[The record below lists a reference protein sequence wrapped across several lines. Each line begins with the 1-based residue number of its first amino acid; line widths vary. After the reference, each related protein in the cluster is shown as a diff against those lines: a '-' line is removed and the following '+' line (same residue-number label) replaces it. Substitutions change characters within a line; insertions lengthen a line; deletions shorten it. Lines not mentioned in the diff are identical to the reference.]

1 MLLLAFDDTNNGANK
16 VERNSHRK
24 YFLPR
29 VNITNYNVLIDGR
42 NFHDQPINDQIKK
55 HDEIRK
61 IATGHRDGYT
71 TGCLLDYQNL
81 KYHYQ
86 SIAGVLSKQK
96 ELDGHP
102 RAIQQIKLY
111 EKLDTKSQVCTI
123 LEKAKETVL
132 EFYKWKSKVLQLI

>member
-1 MLLLAFDDTNNGANK
+1 M
-16 VERNSHRK
+16 
-24 YFLPR
+24 
-29 VNITNYNVLIDGR
+29 
-42 NFHDQPINDQIKK
+42 
-55 HDEIRK
+55 
-61 IATGHRDGYT
+61 
-71 TGCLLDYQNL
+71 LDYQNL
-81 KYHYQ
+81 KYYYQ

-96 ELDGHP
+96 ELDGDP

>member
-1 MLLLAFDDTNNGANK
+1 M
-16 VERNSHRK
+16 
-24 YFLPR
+24 
-29 VNITNYNVLIDGR
+29 
-42 NFHDQPINDQIKK
+42 
-55 HDEIRK
+55 
-61 IATGHRDGYT
+61 
-71 TGCLLDYQNL
+71 LDYQNL
-81 KYHYQ
+81 KYYYQ

-96 ELDGHP
+96 ELDDHP

>member
-1 MLLLAFDDTNNGANK
+1 M
-16 VERNSHRK
+16 
-24 YFLPR
+24 
-29 VNITNYNVLIDGR
+29 
-42 NFHDQPINDQIKK
+42 
-55 HDEIRK
+55 
-61 IATGHRDGYT
+61 
-71 TGCLLDYQNL
+71 LDYQNL

-86 SIAGVLSKQK
+86 SSAGVLSKQK

-132 EFYKWKSKVLQLI
+132 EFYKWKSKVLRLI